1 MFVRPATAT
10 FAHAAINVVLS
21 NKGFMKLSQLLL
33 FANKNDLFENRYSLF
48 SFSFQFIVVLFY
60 FFIFFFFFLLFFILL
75 FFILLFFFFGL
86 LPILTVSNGSFRFL
100 WLGRLF
106 FGLSTIR
113 VRLRAESCDILLAW
127 LVRNSLI
134 GLTAC
139 VFSFRLHFKNIIDT
153 K

>member
-10 FAHAAINVVLS
+10 FAHAAIDVVLF
-21 NKGFMKLSQLLL
+21 NEGFMKLSQLLL
-33 FANKNDLFENRYSLF
+33 FANKNNLFENRYSLF
-48 SFSFQFIVVLFY
+48 SFSFKFIVVLLY
-60 FFIFFFFFLLFFILL
+60 FFVFLFFILL
-75 FFILLFFFFGL
+75 FFILLFFFFWL
-86 LPILTVSNGSFRFL
+86 LPILTASNGSFRFL
-100 WLGRLF
+100 WLNRLF

-134 GLTAC
+134 GPTAC

>member
-1 MFVRPATAT
+1 MFIRPATAT
-10 FAHAAINVVLS
+10 FAHAAIDVVLS

-33 FANKNDLFENRYSLF
+33 FANKNDLFKNRYSLF

-60 FFIFFFFFLLFFILL
+60 FFIFFFFILL

-100 WLGRLF
+100 WLGSLF

-127 LVRNSLI
+127 LVRNPLI